1 MIPAI
6 ILAAGASRRL
16 GQPKQLLRLDPANAE
31 TLIERAVR
39 IAREASLAPVIVV
52 LGANHDQILSATTL
66 TNTTTVLN
74 PDWPEGIASS
84 IRLGLHTVHQL
95 APNAPGLLLVACD
108 QPAVTADHL
117 RRLTFTGTL
126 TASEYA
132 NRRGIPAYLPTTHW
146 PAISTL
152 QGDVGARDL
161 LLQATPIP
169 LPHGALDIDTPE
181 DLTRARTLFF

>member
-108 QPAVTADHL
+108 QPAVTA
-117 RRLTFTGTL
+117 
-126 TASEYA
+126 
-132 NRRGIPAYLPTTHW
+132 
-146 PAISTL
+146 
-152 QGDVGARDL
+152 
-161 LLQATPIP
+161 
-169 LPHGALDIDTPE
+169 
-181 DLTRARTLFF
+181 